1 MNRFDLY
8 LALIEA
14 AEGIMKLIHL
24 AVKITN
30 ANTPIMLLRWS
41 VIGVFALKGFWS

>member
-24 AVKITN
+24 AVKN
-30 ANTPIMLLRWS
+30 NKRKHANKTPRME
-41 VIGVFALKGFWS
+41 